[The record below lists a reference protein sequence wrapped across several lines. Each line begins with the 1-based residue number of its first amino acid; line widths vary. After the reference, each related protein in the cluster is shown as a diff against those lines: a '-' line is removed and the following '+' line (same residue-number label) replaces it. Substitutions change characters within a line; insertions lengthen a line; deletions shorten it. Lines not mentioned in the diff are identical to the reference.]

1 MFYRLYVDN
10 NQIID
15 DTKGIKG
22 QENLCLD
29 IYILCQ
35 QEKKRE
41 NVYYL
46 VWIVCM
52 ESLTLC
58 DNLS

>member
-35 QEKKRE
+35 QEKKKRKRILFCLDS
-41 NVYYL
+41 VYG
-46 VWIVCM
+46 IIDIM
-52 ESLTLC
+52 
-58 DNLS
+58 

>member
-35 QEKKRE
+35 QEKKKRKRILFSLDS
-41 NVYYL
+41 VYG
-46 VWIVCM
+46 IIDIM
-52 ESLTLC
+52 
-58 DNLS
+58 